1 MRSYMLS
8 LLMAMLVGGV
18 ALFAQEDEQ
27 GPPMPR
33 HEGHFSRP
41 AMMAKLKLTDDQKS
55 QMKNIKFETS
65 KKEIEL
71 RSHVALSRLELGRLI
86 MSDTPDKT
94 AIEKKMSEVAAN
106 EVSLKMNKLN
116 GWFQANAALTPEQQK
131 IWREVLRME
140 AMKKMGRGEME
151 HGEREPMRRPEK
163 P

>member
-1 MRSYMLS
+1 MRSYLLS

-18 ALFAQEDEQ
+18 VLFAQEDEQ
-27 GPPMPR
+27 GPPMQR
-33 HEGHFSRP
+33 RQGHFARP
-41 AMMAKLKLTDDQKS
+41 ALMAKLKLTDDQKS

-71 RSHVALSRLELGRLI
+71 RSHVALSRLELGRLV
-86 MSDTPDKT
+86 MADTPDKA
-94 AIEKKMSEVAAN
+94 AIEKKMNEVAAN

-116 GWFQANAALTPEQQK
+116 GWFQANSVLTPEQQK
-131 IWREVLRME
+131 VWREVLRME

-151 HGEREPMRRPEK
+151 RNQRGPMNRPEK